1 MVINAIFHL
10 YTSVVNIVIVNYFF
24 RQKNGQLA
32 TFKNIGYLSFLVFIE
47 CCTHFFVSGSYASL
61 ITLTC
66 SLLTSLII
74 SSSYRYSMKQCIFW
88 SVTLQSIGILLE
100 ASLGIV
106 LISLNYQISSISGTF
121 LFINLLTISSSIL
134 IFVLKQLFLKTT
146 DNWLD
151 EQTQTNWILKLSII
165 PMISLSLLLLQL
177 LRLKEEPLFDLFTI
191 LLTLGFIII
200 TITSLYLYTYISEQ
214 HLQMQDINLDRVRFQ
229 SELKHLENV
238 KENQLSIR
246 ALKHDLH
253 NQNIVL
259 LGLLEQKQYTK
270 AQQLLNHNLNL
281 LDGTDTFF
289 TNDTILNYLLN
300 QKAVVAKKNGI
311 VLDIHCLI
319 PTNISLKTEV
329 ISVIIG
335 NLLDN
340 SIAATIRNQN
350 KAEKQIQL
358 KVRLFK
364 NQLHIDI
371 ENFFDPKELASR
383 SQRKKDGLGI
393 KNVQKIVQ
401 QYYGLYQQTIDNNI
415 YKVSIIFSNIV
426 LVSQQ

>member
-32 TFKNIGYLSFLVFIE
+32 TPKNIGYLSFLVFIE
-47 CCTHFFVSGSYASL
+47 CCTHFFVSESYASL

-74 SSSYRYSMKQCIFW
+74 SSSYHYSMKQCIFW

-259 LGLLEQKQYTK
+259 LGLLEQK
-270 AQQLLNHNLNL
+270 
-281 LDGTDTFF
+281 
-289 TNDTILNYLLN
+289 
-300 QKAVVAKKNGI
+300 
-311 VLDIHCLI
+311 
-319 PTNISLKTEV
+319 
-329 ISVIIG
+329 
-335 NLLDN
+335 
-340 SIAATIRNQN
+340 
-350 KAEKQIQL
+350 
-358 KVRLFK
+358 
-364 NQLHIDI
+364 
-371 ENFFDPKELASR
+371 
-383 SQRKKDGLGI
+383 
-393 KNVQKIVQ
+393 
-401 QYYGLYQQTIDNNI
+401 
-415 YKVSIIFSNIV
+415 
-426 LVSQQ
+426 

>member
-1 MVINAIFHL
+1 
-10 YTSVVNIVIVNYFF
+10 
-24 RQKNGQLA
+24 
-32 TFKNIGYLSFLVFIE
+32 
-47 CCTHFFVSGSYASL
+47 
-61 ITLTC
+61 
-66 SLLTSLII
+66 
-74 SSSYRYSMKQCIFW
+74 
-88 SVTLQSIGILLE
+88 
-100 ASLGIV
+100 
-106 LISLNYQISSISGTF
+106 
-121 LFINLLTISSSIL
+121 
-134 IFVLKQLFLKTT
+134 
-146 DNWLD
+146 
-151 EQTQTNWILKLSII
+151 
-165 PMISLSLLLLQL
+165 MISLSLLLLQL

-200 TITSLYLYTYISEQ
+200 TITSLYLYTYISDQ

-319 PTNISLKTEV
+319 PT
-329 ISVIIG
+329 
-335 NLLDN
+335 
-340 SIAATIRNQN
+340 
-350 KAEKQIQL
+350 
-358 KVRLFK
+358 
-364 NQLHIDI
+364 
-371 ENFFDPKELASR
+371 
-383 SQRKKDGLGI
+383 
-393 KNVQKIVQ
+393 
-401 QYYGLYQQTIDNNI
+401 
-415 YKVSIIFSNIV
+415 
-426 LVSQQ
+426 